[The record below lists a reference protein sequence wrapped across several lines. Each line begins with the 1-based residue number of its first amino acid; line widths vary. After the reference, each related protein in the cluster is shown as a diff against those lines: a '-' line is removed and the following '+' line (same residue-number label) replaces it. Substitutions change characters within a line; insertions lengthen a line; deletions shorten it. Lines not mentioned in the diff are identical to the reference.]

1 MGEQITL
8 DNLGFITSN
17 LTDNL
22 FNISLDLVTYRRS
35 NTRRS
40 NTRRSSRII
49 SVLVLMFV
57 VFMFKDTGTES
68 GITTVMVVFM
78 TVFAEFVSN
87 KAYFKVTVSN

>member
-1 MGEQITL
+1 MGKQITL

-40 NTRRSSRII
+40 SRII

-57 VFMFKDTGTES
+57 VFMFKETGTES